1 MTPDTRPPSTELE
14 DLTELLYLMPTGLV
28 QTDAAGAISF
38 INPLAVQLL
47 MPLVRQGDDLSNLF
61 DALER
66 VAPDLRR
73 IVRDFAAER
82 GHILRDYRIVVS
94 PVGQPLAALVV
105 YAITLVRV
113 EQDRIMVSLQ
123 DVSESARLEQLARR
137 QEGRAGAGPLCVND
151 YAVTLLDEQGRV
163 AQWNDGVRR
172 LTGLTEDRVLGRS
185 CTLFFEAGTVPE
197 SQLQERL
204 QEAAR
209 CGLSLSAGWVV
220 RAGGERIPVHSV
232 ITPCAPGQPQ
242 AAYVLVLRD
251 IAEPH

>member
-1 MTPDTRPPSTELE
+1 MMPDIRPPSTELE

-28 QTDAAGAISF
+28 QMDAAGAISF

-47 MPLVRQGDDLSNLF
+47 MPVAGPGDRLSNLF

-105 YAITLVRV
+105 YAITLVRL

-123 DVSESARLEQLARR
+123 DVSESARLEQLTRR
-137 QEGRAGAGPLCVND
+137 QEEWASAGQLCVND
-151 YAVTLLDEQGRV
+151 YAVTLLDGQGRV
-163 AQWNDGVRR
+163 TQWNDGVRR

-185 CTLFFEAGTVPE
+185 CTLFFVAGAVPE
-197 SQLQERL
+197 SQLRERL
-204 QEAAR
+204 QEASR
-209 CGLSLSAGWVV
+209 CGLSLSAGWML
-220 RAGGERIPVHSV
+220 RADGERFPAHSV
-232 ITPCAPGQPQ
+232 ITPCAPGQLQ
-242 AAYVLVLRD
+242 AAYAFVLRD
-251 IAEPH
+251 IAGHH